1 MAIQRAHIQAL
12 MNIKPVYNE
21 RDVRRL
27 RELYHAC
34 ETNCRG
40 LKTLGVDESSYATIV
55 VPEILDKLPESLRLT
70 ITRGASGSDFLS
82 WTMKDI
88 LKALLDEIELR
99 EAHESFTTN
108 TSKQE
113 RRKPQ
118 FLDGSAAALVNHT
131 TREGR
136 PRCVYCLQEH
146 LSQDCKKI
154 QDAAERKQILRK
166 YGRCFI
172 CLKRGHISSDCLNTS
187 KCSACSKRHHS
198 SICESHANGSITADV
213 VHSTHSCVGSANRV
227 ALQTAQALVMGGKEN
242 VRVRVMF
249 DSGSQRSFVTGKVA
263 QKAGVPAKRK
273 EWVEIRTF
281 GQEKVEG
288 KLREV
293 FELSVAP
300 VQGGESVSIE
310 VYGVDSI
317 SQIRNEHVE
326 TRKKDY
332 PHLQGLWFS
341 DVCKTKNV
349 LEIELLIGADYL
361 WLFQE
366 GRTVRGKS
374 DEPVAVQTKLGWV
387 LSGPL
392 KSSSEDDD
400 GPTSCAQVSVNLIG
414 HVTSSKNRSLE
425 ACVEKLWDYET
436 LGIKHEEEASEL
448 LNYSIHFNGQRYS
461 VSLPWKEG
469 HSLLPTNYSCSVQR
483 LKGQLLRLKKEPE
496 VLQEYDR
503 VIKEQ
508 LELGIIEPVVEL
520 ERADKIHYLP
530 HHAVVRKDAKTTK
543 VRVVYDASSKETKK
557 GVSLNDC
564 LHVGPPLSPLLYHII
579 LRFREKRIALVAD
592 IEDFLNIE
600 IDPCDRV
607 HGSISIFKKS
617 FSISA
622 TSAIRFSLKRNI
634 M

>member
-1 MAIQRAHIQAL
+1 
-12 MNIKPVYNE
+12 
-21 RDVRRL
+21 
-27 RELYHAC
+27 
-34 ETNCRG
+34 
-40 LKTLGVDESSYATIV
+40 
-55 VPEILDKLPESLRLT
+55 
-70 ITRGASGSDFLS
+70 
-82 WTMKDI
+82 DI

-99 EAHESFTTN
+99 EAHESSTTN
-108 TSKQE
+108 TSKRE
-113 RRKPQ
+113 GRKSQ
-118 FLDGSAAALVNHT
+118 FLDGSATALVNHT
-131 TREGR
+131 TREGK
-136 PRCVYCLQEH
+136 PRCLYCLQEH
-146 LSQDCKKI
+146 LSQNCKKI
-154 QDAAERKQILRK
+154 QDAGERKQILRK

-172 CLKRGHISSDCLNTS
+172 CLKRGHISSNCLNTS
-187 KCSACSKRHHS
+187 KCNACSKRHHS

-227 ALQTAQALVMGGKEN
+227 ALHTAQALVMGGKEN

-263 QKAGVPAKRK
+263 QKAGVAVKRK

-293 FELSVAP
+293 LELSVAP
-300 VQGGESVSIE
+300 VQGGESVNIE

-332 PHLQGLWFS
+332 PHLQELWFS

-387 LSGPL
+387 LSGSL

-448 LNYSIHFNGQRYS
+448 LNDSIHFNGQRYS
-461 VSLPWKEG
+461 LSLPWKEG
-469 HSLLPTNYSCSVQR
+469 HSLLPSNYSCSVQR

-496 VLQEYDR
+496 GLQEYDR

-592 IEDFLNIE
+592 IEKAFLNIE
-600 IDPCDRV
+600 IDPCDRDCLRFLWV
-607 HGSISIFKKS
+607 GNIHEDEVKPVEYRFCRVVFGVNCSPFLLN
-617 FSISA
+617 A
-622 TSAIRFSLKRNI
+622 TLQHHLDRFSKGNPELTRKLKDGFYVDDL
-634 M
+634 

>member
-1 MAIQRAHIQAL
+1 
-12 MNIKPVYNE
+12 
-21 RDVRRL
+21 
-27 RELYHAC
+27 
-34 ETNCRG
+34 
-40 LKTLGVDESSYATIV
+40 
-55 VPEILDKLPESLRLT
+55 
-70 ITRGASGSDFLS
+70 
-82 WTMKDI
+82 
-88 LKALLDEIELR
+88 
-99 EAHESFTTN
+99 
-108 TSKQE
+108 
-113 RRKPQ
+113 
-118 FLDGSAAALVNHT
+118 
-131 TREGR
+131 
-136 PRCVYCLQEH
+136 
-146 LSQDCKKI
+146 
-154 QDAAERKQILRK
+154 
-166 YGRCFI
+166 
-172 CLKRGHISSDCLNTS
+172 
-187 KCSACSKRHHS
+187 
-198 SICESHANGSITADV
+198 
-213 VHSTHSCVGSANRV
+213 
-227 ALQTAQALVMGGKEN
+227 
-242 VRVRVMF
+242 
-249 DSGSQRSFVTGKVA
+249 
-263 QKAGVPAKRK
+263 
-273 EWVEIRTF
+273 
-281 GQEKVEG
+281 
-288 KLREV
+288 
-293 FELSVAP
+293 
-300 VQGGESVSIE
+300 
-310 VYGVDSI
+310 
-317 SQIRNEHVE
+317 
-326 TRKKDY
+326 
-332 PHLQGLWFS
+332 
-341 DVCKTKNV
+341 V

-448 LNYSIHFNGQRYS
+448 LNDSIHFNGQRYS

-469 HSLLPTNYSCSVQR
+469 HSLLPTNYGCSVQR

-579 LRFREKRIALVAD
+579 LRFREKR
-592 IEDFLNIE
+592 
-600 IDPCDRV
+600 
-607 HGSISIFKKS
+607 
-617 FSISA
+617 
-622 TSAIRFSLKRNI
+622 
-634 M
+634 

>member
-1 MAIQRAHIQAL
+1 
-12 MNIKPVYNE
+12 
-21 RDVRRL
+21 
-27 RELYHAC
+27 
-34 ETNCRG
+34 
-40 LKTLGVDESSYATIV
+40 
-55 VPEILDKLPESLRLT
+55 
-70 ITRGASGSDFLS
+70 
-82 WTMKDI
+82 
-88 LKALLDEIELR
+88 
-99 EAHESFTTN
+99 
-108 TSKQE
+108 
-113 RRKPQ
+113 
-118 FLDGSAAALVNHT
+118 
-131 TREGR
+131 
-136 PRCVYCLQEH
+136 
-146 LSQDCKKI
+146 
-154 QDAAERKQILRK
+154 
-166 YGRCFI
+166 
-172 CLKRGHISSDCLNTS
+172 
-187 KCSACSKRHHS
+187 
-198 SICESHANGSITADV
+198 
-213 VHSTHSCVGSANRV
+213 
-227 ALQTAQALVMGGKEN
+227 MGGKEN

-263 QKAGVPAKRK
+263 QKAGVPVKRK
-273 EWVEIRTF
+273 EWVEIKTF

-300 VQGGESVSIE
+300 
-310 VYGVDSI
+310 
-317 SQIRNEHVE
+317 
-326 TRKKDY
+326 
-332 PHLQGLWFS
+332 
-341 DVCKTKNV
+341 TKNV
-349 LEIELLIGADYL
+349 LEIELPIGADYL

-366 GRTVRGKS
+366 RRTVRGKS

-387 LSGPL
+387 LSDPL
-392 KSSSEDDD
+392 KSSSEDDG

-469 HSLLPTNYSCSVQR
+469 HSLLPTSYSCSVQR

-496 VLQEYDR
+496 VLREYDR

-564 LHVGPPLSPLLYHII
+564 LHVGPPLSPLLYPHY
-579 LRFREKRIALVAD
+579 IA
-592 IEDFLNIE
+592 F
-600 IDPCDRV
+600 
-607 HGSISIFKKS
+607 
-617 FSISA
+617 
-622 TSAIRFSLKRNI
+622 
-634 M
+634 